1 MENIVYGMELDCS
14 AVASCECGYTK
25 SKIESGYLG
34 AKSRE
39 NCPECGL
46 YCDSLDPLE
55 SNVFDF
61 VKLPKISGRQVVA
74 LDNGADDAQEYGMRV
89 GFAAAGAEELALIR
103 ADKAA
108 LEALAVFLEDV
119 LGSSVC
125 PASFGAFERGGD

>member
-1 MENIVYGMELDCS
+1 MKNIVYGLELDCC
-14 AVASCECGYTK
+14 AAAACECGYTK

-39 NCPECGL
+39 NCPECGA

-61 VKLPKISGRQVVA
+61 VKLPKIAGRRVVA
-74 LDNGADDAQEYGMRV
+74 LDNGADDAQDYAMRV
-89 GFAAAGAEELALIR
+89 GFEASGAEDLALIK

-119 LGSSVC
+119 LGGSVC
-125 PASFGAFERGGD
+125 PASFEALEPGED